1 MPDNAIQAIGK
12 APQTPQRPGSLRTIA
27 ALILREVSMTNG
39 RTALGYLWEIV
50 DPVFSIIVIT
60 MILELFFRSPPLGN
74 NFPLFYASGI
84 LPFSF
89 FIETSKRV
97 STAIR
102 FSRPLLAYPGVTF
115 LHALLARFILAVATK
130 SIIYVFVLFAIVEIY
145 GLSVYFNYGY
155 IALSLLLAFAAGLA
169 VGSMNC
175 LLLTFLPL
183 YEQAWAVVTRP
194 LFLFSAIVYLYE
206 TVPLPFRDWLWWNP
220 VVHMVGLMRRGIYP
234 TYDAPYVSVAYIAII
249 VALLIPVS
257 FFFMRRY
264 WREMIELM

>member
-1 MPDNAIQAIGK
+1 MPDNAMQAIGK
-12 APQTPQRPGSLRTIA
+12 QPQTPRQPGAARTIS

-39 RTALGYLWEIV
+39 RTALGYLWEV
-50 DPVFSIIVIT
+50 LDPVFSIIVIT

-89 FIETSKRV
+89 FIETSRRV

-115 LHALLARFILAVATK
+115 LHALIARFVLAVATK
-130 SIIYVFVLFAIVEIY
+130 IIVYIFVVFAIIEIY
-145 GLSVYFNYGY
+145 GLSVIFNYGF
-155 IALSLLLAFAAGLA
+155 IALALTLAFAAGLA
-169 VGSMNC
+169 VGAMNC
-175 LLLTFLPL
+175 LLLTFVPL
-183 YEQAWAVVTRP
+183 YEQAWNVITRP
-194 LFLFSAIVYLYE
+194 LFLFSAIVYLFE
-206 TVPLPFRDWLWWNP
+206 TVPLPYRDWLWWNP

-234 TYDAPYVSVAYIAII
+234 TYDAPYVSVIYIGII
-249 VALLIPVS
+249 IALLIPVA

-264 WREMIELM
+264 WREMIDLM